1 VLIEHGDLPDQH
13 VARQFAESLDRRLMG
28 SNFLY
33 SARRREGVLGH
44 PRLVRIP
51 TGAWADY
58 VQAEVARRGTGDLQ
72 YKHPGLVQDP
82 SWLGRFDAVDVVSVV
97 SPSAILSANR

>member
-1 VLIEHGDLPDQH
+1 
-13 VARQFAESLDRRLMG
+13 MG
-28 SNFLY
+28 ANFLY

-51 TGAWADY
+51 TGAWDNY

-72 YKHPGLVQDP
+72 YKHPGLVQDA
-82 SWLGRFDAVDVVSVV
+82 SWLGRFEAVDVVSAT
-97 SPSAILSANR
+97 SQSTIMSASR